1 MKKSILSV
9 ATLGAFCSVAHAQSS
24 VTLYGL
30 IDEGVTF
37 ATNAGGHQQYAM
49 SSGELHGTRW
59 GLRGTEDLG
68 GGLSAIFTLENG
80 FDLGTG
86 KAGQGGLEWGRQ
98 AFVGLSSPVGTI
110 TFGRQYDSV
119 VDYMTPLSSG
129 SLWGGYLTS
138 HPGDLDNTINTQRTN
153 NAIKYKS
160 LNYSGFTF
168 EGVYSLG
175 GVAGNFT
182 QNQIFSLGA
191 GYVGHSLNVGVAYL
205 NIRSPNTSFF
215 GNSVATLTA
224 GVNNE
229 TSPVYSGFA
238 SAHTQQII
246 AAGGAYTL
254 GSATLGILYT
264 NTKYESLSGVA
275 NALNPAGLSGTVTL
289 NDIEVNLKYQF
300 TPAVYAG
307 VTYNYTDAS
316 SIDGKSGA
324 KYNQLGLAAH
334 YLLSKR
340 TDLYVI
346 GVYQKASGTQS
357 NGGTAV
363 ASITT
368 LTPST
373 TDHQGAVR
381 VGICHTF

>member
-1 MKKSILSV
+1 MKKSILSI
-9 ATLGAFCSVAHAQSS
+9 ATLGALCGVAHAQSS

-30 IDEGVTF
+30 IDEGLTF
-37 ATNAGGHQQYAM
+37 TSNAGGHQQYAM
-49 SSGELHGTRW
+49 SSGELHGSRW
-59 GLRGTEDLG
+59 GLRGAEDLG
-68 GGLSAIFTLENG
+68 GGMKAIFTLENG

-98 AFVGLSSPVGTI
+98 AFVGLSSPWGTL

-119 VDYMTPLSSG
+119 VDYMTPISSG

-160 LNYSGFTF
+160 LSYSGFTF

-175 GVAGNFT
+175 GVAGDFT

-191 GYVGHSLNVGVAYL
+191 GYVGAALNLAVAYL
-205 NIRSPNTSFF
+205 NIRNPNASFY

-224 GVNNE
+224 GVDNE

-246 AAGGAYTL
+246 AAAGAYTF
-254 GSATLGILYT
+254 GSATLGMLYT
-264 NTKYESLSGVA
+264 NTKYGSLSGIT
-275 NALNPAGLSGTVTL
+275 NTLNPAGLSGSVSL
-289 NDIEVNLKYQF
+289 NDFEVNFRYMF
-300 TPAVYAG
+300 TPAAYAG

-316 SIDGKSGA
+316 SIAGKSGA
-324 KYNQLGLAAH
+324 KYNQVGLAGH

-340 TDLYVI
+340 TDLYII

-357 NGGTAV
+357 NGKTAV

-368 LTPST
+368 LTPSA

-381 VGICHTF
+381 IGICHTF